1 MSGGKQYP
9 TSSDD
14 SGGGLDVYEG
24 IVSSSVLICLKEE
37 LDIALA
43 LTEFLLLRV
52 CLFREVVGALELKS
66 IFAEDSVRVFKL
78 DERFR
83 SGS

>member
-1 MSGGKQYP
+1 M
-9 TSSDD
+9 
-14 SGGGLDVYEG
+14 DVYEG
-24 IVSSSVLICLKEE
+24 ILSSSVLICLKEE
-37 LDIALA
+37 SDIAFA

-52 CLFREVVGALELKS
+52 CLFRKVGGALEFKS
-66 IFAEDSVRVFKL
+66 TFEEDSVRVFKL